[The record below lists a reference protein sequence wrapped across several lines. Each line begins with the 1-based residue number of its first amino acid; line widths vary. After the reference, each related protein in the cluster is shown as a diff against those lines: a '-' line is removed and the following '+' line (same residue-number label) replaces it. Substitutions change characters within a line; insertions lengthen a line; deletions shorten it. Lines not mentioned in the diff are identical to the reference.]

1 MELEGSLNVAAP
13 AGVGVAGT
21 AAEVV
26 AECDGA
32 GGAAGVVAGA
42 RAGVSGTALALEEA
56 AGAAAVLGWSVEVSA
71 SRRAGCCKRCS
82 FVPCSPCRPRNPS
95 PQSYRLRLC
104 PHP

>member
-1 MELEGSLNVAAP
+1 MASMLAIALFRSAPMAIELEGSLNVVAP

-32 GGAAGVVAGA
+32 GGAAGVAAGA

-56 AGAAAVLGWSVEVSA
+56 AGAGAVLGWLEGEEVSA
-71 SRRAGCCKRCS
+71 RRRVGL
-82 FVPCSPCRPRNPS
+82 CRTRA
-95 PQSYRLRLC
+95 
-104 PHP
+104 